1 MASRGRPRPAKRAP
15 AVWDGDGDDDDGDDR
30 YDEGDVDD
38 VDDDSGDYG
47 DDDDDDGD
55 DDHGWEVDLQK
66 RLLQSEK
73 TSDQVD
79 LHWRLGSYKSSIL

>member
-38 VDDDSGDYG
+38 VDDDSGDDG
-47 DDDDDDGD
+47 DGVDDDDDDDD
-55 DDHGWEVDLQK
+55 DDHGWGG
-66 RLLQSEK
+66 RPEK
-73 TSDQVD
+73 TAPAV
-79 LHWRLGSYKSSIL
+79 LENFRPG

>member
-38 VDDDSGDYG
+38 VDDDSGD
-47 DDDDDDGD
+47 DGD
-55 DDHGWEVDLQK
+55 GVDDHGWGG
-66 RLLQSEK
+66 RPAK
-73 TSDQVD
+73 TAPAV
-79 LHWRLGSYKSSIL
+79 